1 MYKYGFVHSIDE
13 IATGE
18 MIAELIARGVDM
30 ASAIQQMKAE
40 RRQTSDKVIRYP
52 TQAERLYGTG

>member
-30 ASAIQQMKAE
+30 ASAIQQMKAG